1 MRSFLAALA
10 LSMVLAIC
18 AVLAFAAV
26 FGRPVHARDLDGR
39 YAGSPLSEWYNS
51 LKAPDTGGSCCGEA
65 DAVEADEWLVHA
77 DGSVTATVTNGRGYA
92 PDGMKVDVPA
102 GKVLRGES
110 NPTGH
115 TILFLSR
122 YGSAWCLVIGGAGI

>member
-1 MRSFLAALA
+1 MRFVAALVLSVMFTICAMLLAAVLLA
-10 LSMVLAIC
+10 KA
-18 AVLAFAAV
+18 
-26 FGRPVHARDLDGR
+26 VHARDLDGR

-92 PDGMKVDVPA
+92 PDRMKVEVPA
-102 GKVLRGES
+102 GKVLRGEL